1 MRRILA
7 VDDDHDILEVLQFI
21 LEDSGYKVDT
31 LSDGSHLMDTIRD
44 KHPDLILLDIML
56 GNMDGRELCKE
67 VKKQATTHNIPVIMI
82 SASHNAAGFL
92 NHENGPDDFIE
103 KPFDINV
110 LLDSIKRQFGASAA
124 A

>member
-7 VDDDHDILEVLQFI
+7 VDDDRDILEVLQFI

-67 VKKQATTHNIPVIMI
+67 VKRQAATHNIPVIMI
-82 SASHNAAGFL
+82 SASHNASGFL

-103 KPFDINV
+103 KPFDINM
-110 LLDSIKRQFGASAA
+110 LLDSIKRQFGSSAA